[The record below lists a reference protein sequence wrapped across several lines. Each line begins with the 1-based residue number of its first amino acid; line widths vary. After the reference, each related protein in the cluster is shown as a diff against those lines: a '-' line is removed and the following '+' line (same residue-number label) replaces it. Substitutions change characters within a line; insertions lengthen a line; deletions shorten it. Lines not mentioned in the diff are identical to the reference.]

1 MMNPAWP
8 PSRKLPSALV
18 TGLVALLLAA
28 QWWLGVSATRELGVT
43 TDELVH
49 VTGGFSYWKFND
61 YRLQPENGNL
71 PQRLAGLPWVLDG
84 ARMDITGPDSHAWP
98 ESDVWHIGHAFFF
111 RTGNNTDYLL
121 LLSRAVMALTGTA
134 LGLLIFAWSRAL
146 WGDAGGLLSLALYA
160 FCPNFLAH
168 APLATSDVTMTLCL
182 LAACGAFWRQTRS
195 LDGQSLTASVLA
207 TALATVAKFSFGLL
221 LPIFALIT
229 LVRLASAEPLRV
241 RFGRGR
247 ELQTCQGKLGA
258 ILAVAVVHGI
268 AAWIAIW
275 ACFGFRFSAV
285 GPGMPVQTDF
295 FWPWSV
301 VLPAQ
306 GFWHRFLTLAH
317 DWRLL
322 PDAFLDGFGTV
333 LHASAERGAFLNGE
347 YSNTGW
353 AWFFPYSFLVKT
365 PLSQLAAFVL
375 AGGTAAA
382 VWWQH
387 RNGRWSRLRA
397 ELYRFTPLLALF
409 AVYWAVSIQ
418 THLNIGHRHILP
430 IYPVL
435 LIGAGLLWRAGS
447 SRLPAVLA
455 VLLVFGNAVESATV
469 RPSYLAYFNSL
480 AGGPENGWRHL
491 VDSSLDWGQD
501 LPRLAS
507 WLKQEAKQGE
517 RVYVSYAGSD
527 DFRYEGI
534 RARELAS
541 VYNFNQPREWYE
553 LEPGLYCISATALQ
567 NVYSG
572 WRGSW
577 TLGKERSM
585 LAYRSMLATAPPP
598 QTPEERKVRADR
610 LFALDQLRFVRL
622 CNYLRIRGP
631 DAMIG
636 YSFLIYRLSGAEVHA
651 AAYGTMN
658 EFAAIID
665 QAIQARAKAR

>member
-1 MMNPAWP
+1 MNPTWP
-8 PSRKLPSALV
+8 PSRTLPPALV

-71 PQRLAGLPWVLDG
+71 PQRLAGLPWVLGG
-84 ARMDITGPDSHAWP
+84 ARMDTTGPDPQAWP

-111 RTGNNTDYLL
+111 GSGNNTDYLL
-121 LLSRAVMALTGTA
+121 LLSRALMALTGTA
-134 LGLLIFAWSRAL
+134 LGLLIFAWSRSL

-182 LAACGAFWRQTRS
+182 LAACGAFWRQTRELS
-195 LDGQSLTASVLA
+195 GQSLAVSVVA
-207 TALATVAKFSFGLL
+207 TALAAVAKFSFGLL
-221 LPIFALIT
+221 LPIFALIAV
-229 LVRLASAEPLRV
+229 VRLASAEPLV
-241 RFGRGR
+241 VQFVGRR
-247 ELQTCQGKLGA
+247 ERRTWREKLGA
-258 ILAVAVVHGI
+258 ILASAAVHGI
-268 AAWIAIW
+268 VAWVAIW
-275 ACFGFRFSAV
+275 ACFGLRFSAV
-285 GPGMPVQTDF
+285 GPGMPAQTDF

-306 GFWHRFLTLAH
+306 GFWRHFLTAAH

-365 PLSQLAAFVL
+365 PLTQLAAFAL
-375 AGGTAAA
+375 AGGGAAA
-382 VWWQH
+382 VWWQQ
-387 RNGRWSRLRA
+387 RGGRWARMRTD
-397 ELYRFTPLLALF
+397 LYRVTPLLALF

-430 IYPVL
+430 TYPVL
-435 LIGAGLLWRAGS
+435 FIGAGLLLRAGG
-447 SRLPAVLA
+447 SRLVAALA
-455 VLLVFGNAVESATV
+455 VLLAFGNAAESATV
-469 RPSYLAYFNSL
+469 RPSYLAYFNSF

-501 LPRLAS
+501 LPRLAV
-507 WLKQEAKQGE
+507 WLRREAKPGE
-517 RVYVSYAGSD
+517 RVYVSYGGSG

-534 RARELAS
+534 KARELAF

-572 WRGSW
+572 WRGTW
-577 TLGKERSM
+577 NLEKERSM
-585 LAYRSMLATAPPP
+585 LAFRTLLADAPPP
-598 QTPEERKVRADR
+598 QSLEDRKLRSER

-622 CNYLRIRGP
+622 CNYLRVRQP
-631 DAMIG
+631 DAMVG

-658 EFAAIID
+658 EFAAIMD
-665 QAIQARAKAR
+665 QAIQAKAKAP